1 MSETTFYLIGIAV
14 LCALIFFSA
23 AKTLG
28 EFTFLVSIT
37 LIGGGY
43 VAVLAQAFFGIS
55 ALWAGVVLTALGMIV
70 GRLSAQRDIPTVEWR
85 ARGFHATAMASVF
98 TALAFV
104 TFVTSP
110 LTPGAAYRYVAV
122 AYGLLAAWNWI
133 VALRMAARV
142 MNNYDGRSK

>member
-23 AKTLG
+23 ATTLG

-55 ALWAGVVLTALGMIV
+55 ALWAAVVLTALGMIV
-70 GRLSAQRDIPTVEWR
+70 GFLRIEGRPMGVICNDNRYLS
-85 ARGFHATAMASVF
+85 
-98 TALAFV
+98 
-104 TFVTSP
+104 
-110 LTPGAAYRYVAV
+110 GA
-122 AYGLLAAWNWI
+122 I
-133 VALRMAARV
+133 DC
-142 MNNYDGRSK
+142 DGSI

>member
-28 EFTFLVSIT
+28 EFAFLLSLV

-43 VAVLAQAFFGIS
+43 AAVLAQAFFGIS
-55 ALWAGVVLTALGMIV
+55 AVWAAVVLTALGMIV

-85 ARGFHATAMASVF
+85 AAGLHATLMAAMF
-98 TALAFV
+98 TALAGV
-104 TFVTSP
+104 TIVTMP
-110 LTPGAAYRYVAV
+110 LTPGNAYKAAGGVYA
-122 AYGLLAAWNWI
+122 LLALWHWTI
-133 VALRMAARV
+133 ALRMAWWGRS
-142 MNNYDGRSK
+142 NYDGKSK

>member
-28 EFTFLVSIT
+28 EFAFLLSLV

-43 VAVLAQAFFGIS
+43 AAVLAQAFFGIS
-55 ALWAGVVLTALGMIV
+55 AVWAAVVLTALGMIV

-85 ARGFHATAMASVF
+85 AAGLHATLMAAMF
-98 TALAFV
+98 TALAGV
-104 TFVTSP
+104 TIVTMP
-110 LTPGAAYRYVAV
+110 LTPGNAYKAAGGVYA
-122 AYGLLAAWNWI
+122 LLALWHWTI
-133 VALRMAARV
+133 ALRMAWWV
-142 MNNYDGRSK
+142 MSNYDGKSK

>member
-28 EFTFLVSIT
+28 EFAFLLSLV

-43 VAVLAQAFFGIS
+43 AAVLAQAFFGIS
-55 ALWAGVVLTALGMIV
+55 AVWAAAVLTALGMIV

-85 ARGFHATAMASVF
+85 AAGLHATLMAAMF
-98 TALAFV
+98 TALAGV
-104 TFVTSP
+104 TIVTMP
-110 LTPGAAYRYVAV
+110 LTPGNAYKAAGGVYA
-122 AYGLLAAWNWI
+122 LLALWHWTI
-133 VALRMAARV
+133 ALRMAWWV
-142 MNNYDGRSK
+142 MSNYDGKSK